1 MEVIQSAVAV
11 VSAEDVKTLF
21 HDDAHVAEARVWSHS
36 LFVVYLLPTALV
48 DFVLVE
54 IGARI
59 AS

>member
-1 MEVIQSAVAV
+1 MKVVQSAVAV
-11 VSAEDVKTLF
+11 VAAEDGKALF

-36 LFVVYLLPTALV
+36 LLMVNLLPTALV